1 MMRSLKFGHW
11 VALLCMAAVVA
22 SCGSTRETA
31 WETTEGA
38 GALDEASKAKVAD
51 LLNQANAAW
60 DGRADINQAKAAVD
74 ALKAATA
81 IDPGNADALSN
92 LSHAIYF
99 YADCH
104 LRFDEDNPDLY
115 KNTHEEGTKAAEKA
129 LAALSPDF
137 AAKMAAGS
145 RIEDA
150 LDTLDRSAVPALYW
164 RSSNLGRWATL
175 ESFATLLSYKD
186 EIRAIMEFCLAEDPT
201 YWYQAPDRY
210 FGVFYAKA
218 PGFAGG
224 DMKKSA
230 AHFNV
235 SMEAHPDYWGT
246 RILMAE
252 EWAIKED
259 NRALYEELINY
270 VLQGDPN
277 VIPYIKPENQCEQRK
292 AQILKDDIDE
302 YF

>member
-11 VALLCMAAVVA
+11 VALLCMAVVVA
-22 SCGSTRETA
+22 GCGETRESA
-31 WETTEGA
+31 WDTTQA
-38 GALDEASKAKVAD
+38 GALDEASKAQVAEF
-51 LLNQANAAW
+51 LNQANIAW
-60 DGRADINQAKAAVD
+60 DGRSDMGQAKAAVD
-74 ALKAATA
+74 ALEAATN
-81 IDPGNADALSN
+81 IDPGNAEALAN

-115 KNTHEEGTKAAEKA
+115 KDTHEEGTRAAERA
-129 LAALSPDF
+129 LAAMSPAF
-137 AAKMAAGS
+137 AEKMNAGTL
-145 RIEDA
+145 IEDA
-150 LDTLDRSAVPALYW
+150 IDVLDASAVPALYW

-175 ESFATLLSYKD
+175 ESFATLLAYKD
-186 EIRAIMEFCLAEDPT
+186 EIRAIMEFCLANDPT

-218 PGFAGG
+218 PSFAGG
-224 DMKKSA
+224 DMKKA
-230 AHFNV
+230 ARHFQV
-235 SMEAHPDYWGT
+235 SMDAHPDYWGT

-259 NRALYEELINY
+259 NKELYLELIDY
-270 VLQGDPN
+270 VLAGDPN
-277 VIPYIKPENQCEQRK
+277 VVPYIKPENTCEQRK
-292 AQILKDDIDE
+292 ATILKEDIDE

>member
-1 MMRSLKFGHW
+1 MMRSLKFGHS
-11 VALLCMAAVVA
+11 VALVCMAAVTA

-31 WETTEGA
+31 WEPTSGSVQLDDA
-38 GALDEASKAKVAD
+38 ARAQVAALLAEAETAW
-51 LLNQANAAW
+51 ANRGDAA
-60 DGRADINQAKAAVD
+60 QAKAAVD
-74 ALKAATA
+74 AYQAAA
-81 IDPGNADALSN
+81 DIDPSNWRALTD
-92 LSHAIYF
+92 LTHAIYF

-115 KNTHEEGTKAAEKA
+115 KDTHEQGTKAAERA
-129 LAALSPDF
+129 LSALSPPF
-137 AAKMAAGS
+137 AEKMAAGT

-150 LDTLDRSAVPALYW
+150 INVLDRSAVPALYW

-186 EIRAIMEFCLAEDPT
+186 EVREIMEFCLNNDPN
-201 YWYQAPDRY
+201 YWYQGPDRY
-210 FGVFYAKA
+210 FGVFYARA

-230 AHFNV
+230 KHFNIAIDAQP
-235 SMEAHPDYWGT
+235 EYWGT
-246 RILMAE
+246 RVLMAE

-259 NRALYEELINY
+259 NRALFEELLTY
-270 VLQGDPN
+270 VLEGDPN
-277 VIPYIKPENQCEQRK
+277 VIPAIKPENECEQRK
-292 AQILKDDIDE
+292 AKKLMSEIDD

>member
-1 MMRSLKFGHW
+1 M
-11 VALLCMAAVVA
+11 ALLSMTLLVAAC
-22 SCGSTRETA
+22 STTRESA
-31 WETTEGA
+31 WETTEA
-38 GALDEASKAKVAD
+38 GSGTLDAATQQRVAD
-51 LLNQANAAW
+51 LLNQANTAW
-60 DGRADINQAKAAVD
+60 DGRADASQAKAAVD
-74 ALKAATA
+74 ALTEATNL
-81 IDPGNADALSN
+81 DPSNGEALSN

-104 LRFDEDNPDLY
+104 LRFDESNAQLY
-115 KNTHEEGTKAAEKA
+115 KDTHEQGTKAAERA

-137 AAKMAAGS
+137 AQEMAAGS

-150 LDTLDRSAVPALYW
+150 LDTLDSNAVPALYW

-186 EIRAIMEFCLAEDPT
+186 EIRAVMEFCLANDPS
-201 YWYQAPDRY
+201 YWYMGPDRY
-210 FGVFYAKA
+210 FGVFYAKS

-224 DMKKSA
+224 DMAKAA
-230 AHFNV
+230 AHFNK

-259 NRALYEELINY
+259 NKELYVDLIDY

-277 VIPYIKPENQCEQRK
+277 VIPYIKPENMCEQRK

>member
-1 MMRSLKFGHW
+1 MRSLKFGHW
-11 VALLCMAAVVA
+11 VALLCMAAVLA
-22 SCGSTRETA
+22 ACGETREGS
-31 WETTEGA
+31 WETAQT
-38 GALDEASKAKVAD
+38 GALDDATKAKVAD
-51 LLNQANAAW
+51 LLQQANAAW
-60 DGRADINQAKAAVD
+60 DGRTDIDQAKAAVD
-74 ALKAATA
+74 ALKAATDL
-81 IDPGNADALSN
+81 DPGNAEALSN

-104 LRFDEDNPDLY
+104 LRFDESNPDLY
-115 KNTHEEGTKAAEKA
+115 KDTHEQGTRAAERA
-129 LAALSPDF
+129 LTALSPAF
-137 AAKMAAGS
+137 AEKMAGGS

-150 LDTLDRSAVPALYW
+150 LDTLDQSAVPALYW

-186 EIRAIMEFCLAEDPT
+186 EVRAIMEFCLAENPS
-201 YWYQAPDRY
+201 YWYQGPDRY

-218 PGFAGG
+218 PSFAGG

-230 AHFNV
+230 EHFNI

-259 NRALYEELINY
+259 NKELFLELVDY

-277 VIPYIKPENQCEQRK
+277 VIPYIKPENMCEQRK
-292 AQILKDDIDE
+292 ATKLKDNMDD

>member
-11 VALLCMAAVVA
+11 VAPLCMAALVVG
-22 SCGSTRETA
+22 CGETRESA
-31 WETTEGA
+31 WETTEAA
-38 GALDEASKAKVAD
+38 GAVDDASKARVAD

-60 DGRADINQAKAAVD
+60 DKRADPVQAKAAVD
-74 ALKAATA
+74 ALKAATT
-81 IDPGNADALSN
+81 IDPGNAEALSN

-104 LRFDEDNPDLY
+104 LRFDESDPQGY
-115 KNTHEEGTKAAEKA
+115 KDTHEEGTRYAEKA
-129 LAALSPDF
+129 LAALSPAF
-137 AAKMAAGS
+137 ASKMAAGEL
-145 RIEDA
+145 IEDA
-150 LDTLDRSAVPALYW
+150 ISVLDRSAVPALYW

-186 EIRAIMEFCLAEDPT
+186 EVRAIMEFCLAQNPQ
-201 YWYQAPDRY
+201 YWYQGPDRY

-218 PGFAGG
+218 PGFSGG

-230 AHFNV
+230 EHFNI

-246 RILMAE
+246 RVLMAE

-259 NRALYEELINY
+259 NRPLFEELLNY

-277 VIPYIKPENQCEQRK
+277 VIPYIKPENMCEQRK
-292 AQILKDDIDE
+292 AKKLMAEADD

>member
-1 MMRSLKFGHW
+1 MMRSLKFGHRVALISM
-11 VALLCMAAVVA
+11 VALLAAC
-22 SCGSTRETA
+22 STTRETA

-38 GALDEASKAKVAD
+38 GAIDEASRARVAD

-60 DGRADINQAKAAVD
+60 DQRTDMAQAKAAVD
-74 ALKAATA
+74 ALKAATD
-81 IDPGNADALSN
+81 IDPTNGEALSN

-104 LRFDEDNPDLY
+104 LRFDESNPDLY
-115 KNTHEEGTKAAEKA
+115 KDTHEQGTKAAERA

-150 LDTLDRSAVPALYW
+150 LDTLDASAVPALYW

-186 EIRAIMEFCLAEDPT
+186 EIREIMEFCLNNNPT
-201 YWYQAPDRY
+201 YWYQGPDRY
-210 FGVFYAKA
+210 FGVFYAKS

-230 AHFNV
+230 NHFNIA
-235 SMEAHPDYWGT
+235 MEAHPDYWGT

-259 NRALYEELINY
+259 NRTLFEALVDY
-270 VLQGDPN
+270 VLEGDPN
-277 VIPYIKPENQCEQRK
+277 VVPYIKPENSCEQRT
-292 AQILKDDIDE
+292 AQILKDDIAE
-302 YF
+302 GV

>member
-11 VALLCMAAVVA
+11 VALLCMAAVVVG
-22 SCGSTRETA
+22 CGETRESA
-31 WETTEGA
+31 WDTTQA
-38 GALDEASKAKVAD
+38 GALDEASKAQVAS

-74 ALKAATA
+74 ALKAATD
-81 IDPGNADALSN
+81 IDPGNAEALSN

-115 KNTHEEGTKAAEKA
+115 KNTHEEGTRAAERA
-129 LAALSPDF
+129 LAALSPAF
-137 AAKMAAGS
+137 AEKMAAGT

-150 LDTLDRSAVPALYW
+150 IDVLDASAVPALYW

-186 EIRAIMEFCLAEDPT
+186 EIRAIMEFCLANNPT

-218 PGFAGG
+218 PSFAGG
-224 DMKKSA
+224 DMKKSKN
-230 AHFNV
+230 HFNI
-235 SMEAHPDYWGT
+235 SMSAHPDYWGT

-259 NRALYEELINY
+259 NKDLFLELVNY
-270 VLQGDPN
+270 VIDGDPN
-277 VIPYIKPENQCEQRK
+277 VIPYIKPENTCEQRK
-292 AQILKDDIDE
+292 ARNLKDDLDE

>member
-1 MMRSLKFGHW
+1 MMRSLKFGHRVALMSM
-11 VALLCMAAVVA
+11 VALLAAC
-22 SCGSTRETA
+22 STTRETA

-38 GALDEASKAKVAD
+38 GAIDEASRARVAD

-60 DGRADINQAKAAVD
+60 DQRADMAQAKAAVD
-74 ALKAATA
+74 ALKAATD
-81 IDPGNADALSN
+81 IDPTNGEALSN

-104 LRFDEDNPDLY
+104 LRFDESNPDLY
-115 KNTHEEGTKAAEKA
+115 KDTHEQGTKAAERA

-150 LDTLDRSAVPALYW
+150 LDTLDASAVPALYW

-186 EIRAIMEFCLAEDPT
+186 EIREIMEFCLNNNPT
-201 YWYQAPDRY
+201 YWYQGPDRY
-210 FGVFYAKA
+210 FGVFYAKS

-230 AHFNV
+230 NHFNIA
-235 SMEAHPDYWGT
+235 MQANPDYWGT

-259 NRALYEELINY
+259 NRALFEELVDY
-270 VLQGDPN
+270 VLEGDPN
-277 VIPYIKPENQCEQRK
+277 VVPYIKPENSCEQRK